1 MYIPSNKLFIFTSI
15 LETVVGLFLYILT
28 KRYLFGIIHFI
39 LIILIL
45 LYVLAGSSSR
55 RQRISSFNKNFQLG
69 IMSKDLM
76 GSSGE
81 GLRNGEVVKIMKK
94 TTNGY
99 RVKNSDGNEYEIN
112 DSDISE
118 IMEML

>member
-28 KRYLFGIIHFI
+28 KRYLFGIIHFV

-45 LYVLAGSSSR
+45 LYVLASSSSR

-94 TTNGY
+94 TANGY